1 MASLTTCGGILLDA
15 DQFSVTDDKVIH
27 IKNGG
32 GTGDVTSVNG
42 KSGEVVLKAEDVEA
56 EPTGTTETHNEN
68 DTAHADIREKITA
81 LTEENTT
88 LNATIQNVIKGDYL
102 GTDSQFINVV
112 KDTNGVKVNIN
123 ELGAITDATG
133 ADDIVTQ
140 FNLLLS
146 ELRTMGVLAE

>member
-15 DQFSVTDDKVIH
+15 DQFNVTEDKVIH
-27 IKNGG
+27 ITGG
-32 GTGDVTSVNG
+32 AGTGEVTSVNG
-42 KSGEVVLKAEDVEA
+42 QSGAVILKAEDVEA

-68 DTAHADIREKITA
+68 DAAHADIRERISA
-81 LTEENTT
+81 LTDENTT
-88 LNATIQNVIKGDYL
+88 LNTTMQNIIKGDYI
-102 GTDSQFINVV
+102 GTDSQFINIV
-112 KDTNGVKVNIN
+112 KDPNGVKVNVN
-123 ELGAITDATG
+123 ELGAVANATG

>member
-15 DQFSVTDDKVIH
+15 GQFSVTDDKVIH
-27 IKNGG
+27 IKNDG

>member
-15 DQFSVTDDKVIH
+15 DQFEVSEDKVIH
-27 IKNGG
+27 VKGGG

-56 EPTGTTETHNEN
+56 EPTGTMETHNEN
-68 DTAHADIREKITA
+68 DAAHADIRESISA
-81 LTEENTT
+81 LTDENTT
-88 LNATIQNVIKGDYL
+88 LNTGIQNIIKGDYL
-102 GTDSQFINVV
+102 GTDSQFINIV
-112 KDTNGVKVNIN
+112 KDPNGVKINVN
-123 ELGAITDATG
+123 ELGAVADATG

>member
-15 DQFSVTDDKVIH
+15 GQFSVTDDKVIH

>member
-102 GTDSQFINVV
+102 GTDS
-112 KDTNGVKVNIN
+112 
-123 ELGAITDATG
+123 
-133 ADDIVTQ
+133 
-140 FNLLLS
+140 
-146 ELRTMGVLAE
+146 